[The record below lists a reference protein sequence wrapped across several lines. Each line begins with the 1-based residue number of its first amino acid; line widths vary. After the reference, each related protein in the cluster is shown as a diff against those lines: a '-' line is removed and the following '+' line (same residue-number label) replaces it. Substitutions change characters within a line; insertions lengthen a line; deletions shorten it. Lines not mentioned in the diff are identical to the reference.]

1 MPGLTADQKKSLD
14 ELIVTYG
21 TSLNRSD
28 DEAELR
34 KSVEEKAERL
44 GIKKGNFRALA
55 KAVWKG
61 TREIAMADLSDQ
73 IDLFDLYGDLEGE
86 QATKSAAWRKKN
98 GVDQITLAGTGA
110 LQ

>member
-1 MPGLTADQKKSLD
+1 MTGLTAEQKKTLD
-14 ELIVTYG
+14 ELIGQYG
-21 TSLNRSD
+21 ISLDRSE
-28 DEAELR
+28 DESEIR
-34 KSVEEKAERL
+34 KSIEEKSETL

-73 IDLFDLYGDLEGE
+73 LDLFDLYGDFEDDQVKKSTRGE
-86 QATKSAAWRKKN
+86 
-98 GVDQITLAGTGA
+98 A

>member
-44 GIKKGNFRALA
+44 GIDKKNFKLLA
-55 KAVWKG
+55 KAVWKNQ
-61 TREIAMADLSDQ
+61 RQAERDRISDQ
-73 IDLFDLYGDLEGE
+73 LDLFDLYGDFEDDQGKKRLAKLKDQGLVSATYTRGE
-86 QATKSAAWRKKN
+86 
-98 GVDQITLAGTGA
+98 A